1 MTLGL
6 LHGCL
11 PDALV
16 LCHRAGATSI
26 DDYPET
32 PIPPLPELIAL
43 YEGAIGWVRPAR
55 VAAIALNTRGLDDD
69 AARAAR
75 RASTNGLPADG
86 DRALPADRSRCGFG
100 ARARLAATRGRS

>member
-16 LCHRAGATSI
+16 LCHKAGTTFI

-32 PIPPLPELIAL
+32 PILPLPELVAL
-43 YEGAIGWVRPAR
+43 YEGAIGWVRPA
-55 VAAIALNTRGLDDD
+55 
-69 AARAAR
+69 
-75 RASTNGLPADG
+75 ASS
-86 DRALPADRSRCGFG
+86 RSR
-100 ARARLAATRGRS
+100 